1 MLRRFTLSVALAV
14 AALVSL
20 SSMTLAYSA
29 PVRVA
34 PGSGSCQIDAGS
46 TLNRVPICTTAR

>member
-1 MLRRFTLSVALAV
+1 MLRRLTLSVALAV

-20 SSMTLAYSA
+20 SSMTLAYAA

-34 PGSGSCQIDAGS
+34 PGYGSCHIDTGS
-46 TLNRVPICTTAR
+46 QLARVPICTTR